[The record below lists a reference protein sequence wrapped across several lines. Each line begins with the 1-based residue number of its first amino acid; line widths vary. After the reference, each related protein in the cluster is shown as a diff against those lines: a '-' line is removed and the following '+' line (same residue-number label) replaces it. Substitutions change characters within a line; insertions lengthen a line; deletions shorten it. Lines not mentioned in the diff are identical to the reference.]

1 VALNKDRR
9 VKPDPQGLALSEHGV
24 VPLWVGAMHYWRHPQ
39 SDWGRCLDAMKAM
52 GLRMVD
58 TYVPWGVH
66 ETEKAEF
73 DFGQRSSRN
82 DVARFVEMCGE
93 RGLWVVLRPGPH
105 INAELT
111 YFGLP
116 ERIVWDHECQA
127 RTPRGNPVMLPIVPV
142 AFPVPS
148 YASDA
153 FHDETARWYEA
164 VGEQVSK
171 YRYPDG
177 PIVMVQVDNEG
188 ALYFRDGPYDQ
199 DYHPDAIRLF
209 RAHLRAKYKRVADL
223 RAAWNDEQVQFVNA
237 DPPAHFDAKSM
248 DELPRHVDWME
259 FHESLLAG
267 AFDRMREALERAGLG
282 ELPMLHNFPLGE
294 AATPL
299 NPARVSSSI
308 DLVGL
313 DYYHRAADHPV
324 IARRTTELASRC
336 EGTSSVAYAAEMG
349 VGFPPFFAPIDEKDS
364 MYTLLCALAYGLR
377 GFSLYMAVDR
387 DRWVGAPIDVHG
399 SPRPLADRYKMLFQ
413 ALDRAKFPALRRR
426 APVRLVVP
434 RALRRLARAS
444 HAFGPLTPALFHIL
458 GAGWHESAFDDIGEE
473 TNPVQSGEEFLRS
486 FETSLRARGVPF
498 SYAGGE
504 TLDASTEGAQWVV
517 CATPVALKRD
527 FFASLH
533 KLVGSNVRVT
543 IGPSVG
549 GLPDTSGLEIESLG
563 DRARA
568 DALVAK
574 RIDELMLP
582 TYAVDPAGASVT
594 VHEDAS
600 GKERVV
606 FVLNPQDEPSSVK
619 VGLPARIEGLT
630 PIFPARGDD
639 EPILRGVGGF
649 EVPLGPREVRVFA
662 TLLTGALLLLSL
674 IGCKTEPPPPPA
686 PKPSASV
693 AAPPPPL
700 PIPTPEEMAETP
712 IPEPTGLKIDAGVDK
727 LVCPGGTIQ
736 WNHKDIRESG
746 NFCVTKATETDA
758 EPVKQGPSVTFHRN
772 GMRHEQGTYD
782 ANKRTGHWIVF
793 SAAGNRESEGDWA
806 NGLRDGLYVSFWP
819 NGKRSAEAY
828 YKAGKMNGVAKTW
841 DDRGKLMAINVFDDD
856 KLVSQKEFA
865 NY

>member
-1 VALNKDRR
+1 MRGPR
-9 VKPDPQGLALSEHGV
+9 VKPHPQGLALAKHGV
-24 VPLWVGAMHYWRHPQ
+24 VPLWVGAMHYWRHPV
-39 SDWGRCLDAMKAM
+39 SDWGKGLDAMKAM

-66 ETEKAEF
+66 ETEKGDF
-73 DFGQRSSRN
+73 DFGERSARN
-82 DVARFVEMCGE
+82 DVVRFIEMCGE
-93 RGLWVVLRPGPH
+93 RELWVVLRPGPH

-116 ERIVWDHECQA
+116 ERIVWTHDCQA
-127 RTPRGNPVMLPIVPV
+127 RTPRGNPAMLPIVPV
-142 AFPVPS
+142 MFPVPS

-164 VGEQVSK
+164 VGERLSK

-223 RAAWNDEQVQFVNA
+223 RAAWKDEEVQFVTA
-237 DPPAHFDAKSM
+237 EPPAKFDAKSM
-248 DELPRHVDWME
+248 DDLPRHVDWME

-267 AFDRMREALERAGLG
+267 AFDRMREALEGSGLG

-294 AATPL
+294 SATPL
-299 NPARVSSSI
+299 NPARVASSI

-313 DYYHRAADHPV
+313 DYYHRAADHAV
-324 IARRTTELASRC
+324 IARRTSELASRC
-336 EGTSSVAYAAEMG
+336 EGTGSIAFAAEMG
-349 VGFPPFFAPIDEKDS
+349 AGFPPFFAPIDEKDS

-387 DRWVGAPIDVHG
+387 DRWIGAPIDVHG
-399 SPRPLADRYKMLFQ
+399 NPRPLADRYKMLFQ
-413 ALDRAKFPALRRR
+413 ALDRVNFPALRRR

-444 HAFGPLTPALFHIL
+444 HAFGPLTPALFHVL
-458 GAGWHESAFDDIGEE
+458 GAGWAESALDDIGEE

-486 FETSLRARGVPF
+486 FETSLRARGVPHT
-498 SYAGGE
+498 YAGGE
-504 TLDASTEGAQWVV
+504 TLEASTEGATWVI

-527 FFASLH
+527 FWASLQ
-533 KLVGSNVRVT
+533 KLAKDGVRVT
-543 IGPSVG
+543 VGPSVG
-549 GLPDTSGLEIESLG
+549 GQPDTTGLELESLG

-574 RIDELMLP
+574 RIDELLLP
-582 TYAVDPAGASVT
+582 TYAVDPSDAWVT
-594 VHEDAS
+594 VHEDSS

-606 FVLNPQDEPSSVK
+606 FVMNPQDEPATVK
-619 VGLPARIEGLT
+619 VGLPSRIEGLA

-639 EPILRGVGGF
+639 QAIERGVGGF
-649 EVPLGPREVRVFA
+649 QVPMGARDVRVFA
-662 TLLTGALLLLSL
+662 TLLAGAMLLLA
-674 IGCKTEPPPPPA
+674 CKSEAPPPP

-693 AAPPPPL
+693 AASAPPL
-700 PIPTPEEMAETP
+700 PIPTPEEMAETA
-712 IPEPTGLKIDAGVDK
+712 LSDAGLPSDK
-727 LVCPGGTIQ
+727 IVCPPGSVAWSKKDLRSTGT
-736 WNHKDIRESG
+736 
-746 NFCVTKATETDA
+746 FCVTKATEKEF
-758 EPVKQGPSVTFHRN
+758 EPLKQGPSVTFHRN
-772 GMRHEQGTYD
+772 GAVHEQGPYD
-782 ANKRTGHWIVF
+782 AGKRTGHWIVW
-793 SAAGNRESEGDWA
+793 SAAGNKESEGDWA

-819 NGKRSAEAY
+819 NGKRSAEAH

-841 DDRGKLMAINVFDDD
+841 DDRGKLMAINVFEDD
-856 KLVSQKEFA
+856 KIVSQKEFA